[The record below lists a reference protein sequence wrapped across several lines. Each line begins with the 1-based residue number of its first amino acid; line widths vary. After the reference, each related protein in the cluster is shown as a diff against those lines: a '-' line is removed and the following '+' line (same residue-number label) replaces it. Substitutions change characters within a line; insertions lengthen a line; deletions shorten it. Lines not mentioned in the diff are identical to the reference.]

1 MASSVA
7 LALPST
13 QLSENVERC
22 YNGGTVKE
30 HRGASLD
37 VTTSQKKKKKS
48 GQPKWLTSRTN
59 SLTPMRKC
67 SIC

>member
-37 VTTSQKKKKKS
+37 VTTSQKKKKKNQDNLN
-48 GQPKWLTSRTN
+48 G
-59 SLTPMRKC
+59 SLVAQTP
-67 SIC
+67 